1 MTASDL
7 PSTTKLVLFVIAE
20 YASSIDDTCW
30 PSIDQIADRATLS
43 TRAVTKHLD
52 VAEAEGWIRRWKS
65 RKTGRKWA
73 HGHYRLTVPEGV
85 ARRVRDDLSLDIEGA
100 QAGEWEPRSSN
111 FGQLEERRSE
121 GAQKLGNSEPRSS
134 NSGEL
139 DERCSVDALELGNSA
154 ADSESYRNHVPTN
167 NPMNRNYEA
176 LSLSQTPPVY
186 LGVEGTA
193 REESRQEGDEPLAA
207 WMARRLRDSDPGVS
221 EPNLREWASDVDGM
235 LADGFEPQQIVKLW
249 AWALDDGFWCSVIR
263 SPARL
268 RKNWDQLRAKRNQ
281 SLARER
287 RPSMELAQDDR
298 RCAHVGE
305 DGERCGN
312 AATSILGA
320 GLARR
325 GYCRLHV
332 GLYEN

>member
-30 PSIDQIADRATLS
+30 PSIDEIADRATLS

-85 ARRVRDDLSLDIEGA
+85 ARRARDDLSLDIAGA
-100 QAGEWEPRSSN
+100 QAGEWEPRSCN
-111 FGQLEERRSE
+111 FGQLDERRSE
-121 GAQKLGNSEPRSS
+121 DVQKLGNSEPRSS

-139 DERCSVDALELGNSA
+139 DERCSVDAQELGNSMG
-154 ADSESYRNHVPTN
+154 DSESYRNHVPTN

-193 REESRQEGDEPLAA
+193 REGGRQEGDEPLAA

-249 AWALDDGFWCSVIR
+249 TWALDDGFWCSVIR

-287 RPSMELAQDDR
+287 RPSTELAQDDR

-320 GLARR
+320 GSARR